1 MFDSSG
7 RKVLIGVVTGT
18 LLSTTALTAVWAATE
33 RETHHLLNSEE
44 GPVLTKREGE
54 CVQTPKTPNQPAKLF
69 KECGDIGDRDGDG
82 VPDDE
87 DQCPDNT
94 PEEISQGVYDDQDPP
109 RDPKNKPPTRE
120 CDKIGCPIDTDGDGV
135 GDYADQCP
143 DTSAEYMT
151 TAPACM
157 RDQCVDA
164 QGCVPDE
171 DSDGV
176 IDCKDKCRGT
186 PPELRDKVFKAG
198 EKMGCTETEKPPIAT
213 LSAETLFDFDKAVL
227 KPAGKEALDQLVNN
241 IRQATQGLDEI
252 KVNGHTDP
260 VGSDSYNQ
268 GLSERRAQAVAN
280 YLVSQGIPSEKI
292 RTQGYGE
299 TKLVPRETGE
309 PTKQWHARCRRVE
322 INSIVFQ

>member
-54 CVQTPKTPNQPAKLF
+54 CVQTPKTPNQPPKFF

-109 RDPKNKPPTRE
+109 RDPKNQPPTRE

-143 DTSAEYMT
+143 DTSAEYMM
-151 TAPACM
+151 TAPACT
-157 RDQCVDA
+157 RDECVDA

-171 DSDGV
+171 DGDGV
-176 IDCKDKCRGT
+176 IDCKDQCRGT
-186 PPELRDKVFKAG
+186 PAHLISQVDSI
-198 EKMGCTETEKPPIAT
+198 GCAEVEEPK
-213 LSAETLFDFDKAVL
+213 LSGTITAETLFDFDKAVL
-227 KPAGKEALDQLVNN
+227 KSAGKEALNSLIAK
-241 IRQATQGLDEI
+241 IRGAQDLSRIE
-252 KVNGHTDP
+252 VLGHTDP
-260 VGSDSYNQ
+260 VGSNSYNQ

-280 YLVSQGIPSEKI
+280 YLVAQGIAASVI
-292 RTQGYGE
+292 QTRGLGE
-299 TKLVPRETGE
+299 TDLVERLPGE
-309 PTKQWHARCRRVE
+309 STKQWHARCRRVE
-322 INSIVFQ
+322 IISYVKQ